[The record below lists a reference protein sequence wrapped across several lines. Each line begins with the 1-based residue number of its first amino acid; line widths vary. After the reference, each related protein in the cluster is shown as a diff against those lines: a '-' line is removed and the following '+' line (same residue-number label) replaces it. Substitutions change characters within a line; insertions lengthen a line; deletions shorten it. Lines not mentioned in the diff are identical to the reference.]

1 MSKFTV
7 AIIGAGLSGL
17 ALAISLQR
25 FAPDVDFEI
34 YEGAAELAEI
44 GAGIGLAPRT
54 WAMVQAL
61 GIEDTLLKISG
72 DGDRPMISLVHRKS
86 DQAEGVDFDRVE
98 VTERN
103 YSFHRADL
111 QNTFLQLVQPPHQI
125 RLGKRVLAYEQSND
139 GIVLRFQDGTTA
151 RCDILF
157 GCDGIR
163 SVIRAAMYSQLAEVA
178 QRAERP
184 EEAAELRSHK
194 AAVFSGEEMYRCL
207 IRKDQLLPDEL
218 KNHPAINSSVLIVYC
233 GKNKHLVTYPIAQ
246 GRIINVGVGIS
257 IPGTEGTI
265 YEGPWTSPAGK
276 DDIVK
281 GFGSWEPQHVDSG
294 LKWAINVVTKLPT
307 FVQGRVALVGDA
319 AHAMCP
325 HLGAGAGQCIEDA
338 FMLAQLLARPDITKA
353 NVSAALQV
361 YDEIRRPFTQTIS
374 ELARRRGQLHHL
386 TAPQFADITPELS
399 ATGEAL
405 AMDQLWAIGK
415 TMQELR
421 DWQDGS
427 SVAEDVAGAML
438 RLDQI
443 LVDSA

>member
-17 ALAISLQR
+17 ALAISLER

-61 GIEDTLLKISG
+61 GIEDALLKISG
-72 DGDRPMISLVHRKS
+72 DGGCPMISLVHRKS
-86 DQAEGVDFDRVE
+86 DQAKGVDFDRVE

-111 QNTFLQLVQPPHQI
+111 QNAFLKLVRPPRQV
-125 RLGKRVLAYEQSND
+125 RLGKRVLSYEQSDD
-139 GIVLRFQDGTTA
+139 GIVLRFQFSEA
-151 RCDILF
+151 
-157 GCDGIR
+157 
-163 SVIRAAMYSQLAEVA
+163 A
-178 QRAERP
+178 QRVGRT

-207 IRKDQLLPDEL
+207 IRKDQLLPGEL

-233 GKNKHLVTYPIAQ
+233 GKNRHLVTYPIAQ
-246 GRIINVGVGIS
+246 GRIVNVGIGVS

-265 YEGPWTSPAGK
+265 YEGPWTSPASK

-281 GFGSWEPQHVDSG
+281 GFESWEPQVQDIIKHVDSG

-338 FMLAQLLARPDITKA
+338 FMLAQLLGRPAIINT

-374 ELARRRGQLHHL
+374 ELARKRGQLHHL
-386 TAPQFADITPELS
+386 TAPQFADLTPDLS
-399 ATGEAL
+399 ATGKAL
-405 AMDQLWAIGK
+405 AMEQLWEVGR

-427 SVAEDVAGAML
+427 SVAEDVAGAMQ
-438 RLDQI
+438 RLDRI
-443 LVDSA
+443 LAGA